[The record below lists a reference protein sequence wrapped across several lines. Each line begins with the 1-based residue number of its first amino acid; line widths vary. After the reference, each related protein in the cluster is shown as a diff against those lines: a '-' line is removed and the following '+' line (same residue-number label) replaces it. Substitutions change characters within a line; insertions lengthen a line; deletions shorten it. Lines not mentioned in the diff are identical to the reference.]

1 MKLVSILPVCAALCL
16 AVPAVAQ
23 TDATR
28 DPAKIQA
35 GTYAVDPDH
44 TQVFFAVSH
53 LGYSIYRGSFADVS
67 GTLELDPQKPAASS
81 LKVSIPVSSVA
92 TTSAKLTDELKG
104 ADWLDA
110 GKYPAMTFVSTKVTM
125 EGPDKATVT
134 GDFTLHGVTRPV
146 SLQVTLVGAV
156 PNPISKKFSVGFE
169 AKGRIKRSD
178 FGVKTYVPLVG
189 DEVDLTIAGAF
200 DR

>member
-1 MKLVSILPVCAALCL
+1 MKLASILPLCTALCL
-16 AVPAVAQ
+16 AVPAGAQ
-23 TDATR
+23 TAPTR

-35 GTYAVDPDH
+35 GTYALDPDH
-44 TQVFFAVSH
+44 TQVVFAVDH
-53 LGYSIYRGSFADVS
+53 LGYSIYRGSFSDVT
-67 GTLELDPQKPAASS
+67 GTLELDPKNPAAST

-92 TTSAKLTDELKG
+92 TTSPKLTDELKG
-104 ADWLDA
+104 AEWLDA
-110 GKYPAMTFVSTKVTM
+110 AKHPTMSFVSTKVTM
-125 EGPDKATVT
+125 DGPDKATVT
-134 GDFTLHGVTRPV
+134 GDFTLHGVTKPV

-156 PNPISKKFSVGFE
+156 PNAITKKFSVGFE

-178 FGVKTYVPLVG
+178 FGVKTYVPMIG